1 MILLGIPNTYPLQT
15 SAQKLAGKPA
25 QWPPPEKETV
35 SSILM
40 SSVGSMQ
47 RFGRKVARSVVIAFR
62 LPSSLLIFFIDLH
75 QGCEELKWDIYQRRE
90 AQQWRSRIRTF
101 WAQKWWYS
109 CRSSSLVINMFWSW
123 IINISKEFGIDIV
136 GQDNETIIHHRVAA
150 RVVCVFSEQDV
161 K

>member
-1 MILLGIPNTYPLQT
+1 MILLGIPNTYPSQT
-15 SAQKLAGKPA
+15 TAQKLAGKLT
-25 QWPPPEKETV
+25 QWPPLEKETV
-35 SSILM
+35 FSILM

-62 LPSSLLIFFIDLH
+62 LPLSLLTFFIDLH

-90 AQQWRSRIRTF
+90 AQQRRSRIRTF

-109 CRSSSLVINMFWSW
+109 CRSSSRYKHVLVLN
-123 IINISKEFGIDIV
+123 NISKEFGIDIF